1 MLYIIDII
9 NENVKTKVN
18 GYWVPAKLESYHSW
32 WHRLKDAWEVF
43 RYRAE
48 AVKWPDERNFKR

>member
-1 MLYIIDII
+1 MLNLLDILRAD
-9 NENVKTKVN
+9 NQTKYA
-18 GYWVPAKLESYHSW
+18 GKWIPAKPEPYYHW

-48 AVKWPDERNFKR
+48 AIKWPEEK